1 MEKVKIA
8 ILGFGQRGFVY
19 ANIIKEYPDEMELV
33 AVCEINPVKKPLI
46 MNLFQIPED
55 KYFLNDEEFFKQ
67 GKLADILVI
76 STMDRDHYRQAMIAL
91 DLGYD
96 LLLEKPISIEREEIL
111 AIAQKAKELGRR
123 VAIAHVL
130 RYTAFYQK
138 IKELIQSGRLGK
150 VTTISQTEHVG
161 YYHYAHSYVRGN
173 WRKAD
178 VSAPMILAK
187 SCHDLDIIR
196 WLVDKK
202 YLSLSSFGSLSYFKE
217 ENAPEGAADHC
228 YKCKVECPFNAVE
241 FYSKNPLWMMIF
253 SLEQDPVKVLSDESL
268 SYSRCVYK
276 SDNDVVDHQV
286 VSLEFAGGATA
297 VFSMC
302 GFTHDNTRTVQIMG
316 TRGEIRG
323 NLIEQRFTVYDFV
336 TQNRMEVRVN
346 AANAQHG
353 GGDLGII
360 RQFLRDL
367 RRHDKTE
374 SLTSARESLHSH
386 MMAFAAEES
395 RLNGGQVVELEAFVR
410 RLEHQMPE
418 RLPRK

>member
-286 VSLEFAGGATA
+286 VNILFEDDITASFVMTAFSNEIHRSIKVHGSKAELEGDLEKSEIILKPYGKEQEIIDVRQFADDFSYHSGGDRQMLVDFVRNVKKGEKVSGLTDIENAVESHYMALDAEDSRLAGGK
-297 VFSMC
+297 
-302 GFTHDNTRTVQIMG
+302 
-316 TRGEIRG
+316 
-323 NLIEQRFTVYDFV
+323 LIPSTYLKV
-336 TQNRMEVRVN
+336 
-346 AANAQHG
+346 
-353 GGDLGII
+353 
-360 RQFLRDL
+360 
-367 RRHDKTE
+367 
-374 SLTSARESLHSH
+374 
-386 MMAFAAEES
+386 
-395 RLNGGQVVELEAFVR
+395 LE
-410 RLEHQMPE
+410 
-418 RLPRK
+418 K

>member
-286 VSLEFAGGATA
+286 VNILFEDDITASFVMTAFSNEIHRSIKVHGSKAELEGDLEKSEIILKPYGKEQEIIDVRQFADDFSYHSGGDRQML
-297 VFSMC
+297 V
-302 GFTHDNTRTVQIMG
+302 
-316 TRGEIRG
+316 
-323 NLIEQRFTVYDFV
+323 DFV
-336 TQNRMEVRVN
+336 KEM
-346 AANAQHG
+346 
-353 GGDLGII
+353 
-360 RQFLRDL
+360 
-367 RRHDKTE
+367 
-374 SLTSARESLHSH
+374 
-386 MMAFAAEES
+386 
-395 RLNGGQVVELEAFVR
+395 
-410 RLEHQMPE
+410 
-418 RLPRK
+418 